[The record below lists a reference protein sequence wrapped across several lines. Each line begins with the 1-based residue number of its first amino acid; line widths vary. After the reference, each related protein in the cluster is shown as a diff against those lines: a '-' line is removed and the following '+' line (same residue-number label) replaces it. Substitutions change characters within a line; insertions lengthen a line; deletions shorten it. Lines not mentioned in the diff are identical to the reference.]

1 MNLIFKDYGPTN
13 VKFIWIFLLQWFQRE
28 NIELYLKGCESFG
41 LKAQD
46 LFQVNDLY
54 ESKNLY
60 MIVDNLYCLG
70 GMVTYM
76 LEKYFWTYLTQWF

>member
-1 MNLIFKDYGPTN
+1 L
-13 VKFIWIFLLQWFQRE
+13 FQRE
-28 NIELYLKGCESFG
+28 NIELYLKGCESYG

-70 GMVTYM
+70 GMVRSGHKITFK
-76 LEKYFWTYLTQWF
+76 KYVFLRKYR